1 MKQKLKDSFLYA
13 FRRSMPIMIG
23 YFALGS
29 ANGILMAQKGYS
41 VGLTGIASLFIYA
54 GTQQMLLSG
63 WLAAG
68 TPILTI
74 AITSLLLNSR
84 HLFFGISFL
93 EKFKE
98 YGPWKY
104 FLIYGL
110 TDESYSLLCSYIPR
124 DDVEEKWVHIF
135 DTALIWSYWILFSM
149 FGGLIGALLPFDMA
163 GIDFA
168 LTALFIVIFLDQLKA
183 GTSKLPAVVS
193 IVASLLCLVLLG
205 PDNFLLPALSVSVA
219 ALVLLRPRLEG
230 KEAAQ

>member
-110 TDESYSLLCSYIPR
+110 TDESYSLLCSLAG
-124 DDVEEKWVHIF
+124 
-135 DTALIWSYWILFSM
+135 T
-149 FGGLIGALLPFDMA
+149 LLPFDMT
-163 GIDFA
+163 GVDFA
-168 LTALFIVIFLDQLKA
+168 MTALFIVILINQLEHCE
-183 GTSKLPAVVS
+183 SKLPAAVS
-193 IVASLLCLVLLG
+193 FVSALACLLIFG
-205 PDNFLLPALSVSVA
+205 PDNFLLPSLAATVVALIA
-219 ALVLLRPRLEG
+219 FQGRLEG
-230 KEAAQ
+230 KVRVE

>member
-84 HLFFGISFL
+84 HLVSGKVQGI
-93 EKFKE
+93 
-98 YGPWKY
+98 
-104 FLIYGL
+104 
-110 TDESYSLLCSYIPR
+110 R
-124 DDVEEKWVHIF
+124 AVEVFSDLRPDGRE
-135 DTALIWSYWILFSM
+135 LFA
-149 FGGLIGALLPFDMA
+149 ALLLHPARRCGGKMGAYFRHGADLVVLDSVFDVRLPRGDA
-163 GIDFA
+163 FA
-168 LTALFIVIFLDQLKA
+168 V
-183 GTSKLPAVVS
+183 
-193 IVASLLCLVLLG
+193 
-205 PDNFLLPALSVSVA
+205 
-219 ALVLLRPRLEG
+219 
-230 KEAAQ
+230 

>member
-84 HLFFGISFL
+84 HVFYGLSFV
-93 EKFKE
+93 EKFRSF
-98 YGPWKY
+98 GPWRW
-104 FLIYGL
+104 FLIYSL
-110 TDESYSLLCSYIPR
+110 CDENYSLHCAYRPEEGVI
-124 DDVEEKWVHIF
+124 EKWAYV
-135 DTALIWSYWILFSM
+135 
-149 FGGLIGALLPFDMA
+149 
-163 GIDFA
+163 
-168 LTALFIVIFLDQLKA
+168 LTAV
-183 GTSKLPAVVS
+183 
-193 IVASLLCLVLLG
+193 LVT
-205 PDNFLLPALSVSVA
+205 F
-219 ALVLLRPRLEG
+219 
-230 KEAAQ
+230 

>member
-13 FRRSMPIMIG
+13 FQRSMPIMIG

-110 TDESYSLLCSYIPR
+110 TDESYSLLCSYVPR

-135 DTALIWSYWILFSM
+135 DTALIWLYWIGFSM
-149 FGGLIGALLPFDMA
+149 LGGLIGALLPFDMA

-219 ALVLLRPRLEG
+219 ALVLLLPRLEG

>member
-84 HLFFGISFL
+84 HLFFGISFWNQGICTEAL
-93 EKFKE
+93 KLMLDYCINEKHFE
-98 YGPWKY
+98 N
-104 FLIYGL
+104 
-110 TDESYSLLCSYIPR
+110 
-124 DDVEEKWVHIF
+124 
-135 DTALIWSYWILFSM
+135 IW
-149 FGGLIGALLPFDMA
+149 
-163 GIDFA
+163 
-168 LTALFIVIFLDQLKA
+168 
-183 GTSKLPAVVS
+183 
-193 IVASLLCLVLLG
+193 ASERV
-205 PDNFLLPALSVSVA
+205 FF
-219 ALVLLRPRLEG
+219 
-230 KEAAQ
+230 

>member
-1 MKQKLKDSFLYA
+1 MKQKLKNSFLYA
-13 FRRSMPIMIG
+13 FQRSMPIMIG

-98 YGPWKY
+98 SGPWKY

-110 TDESYSLLCSYIPR
+110 TDESYSLLCSYVPR

-135 DTALIWSYWILFSM
+135 DTTLIWLYWIGFSM
-149 FGGLIGALLPFDMA
+149 LGGLIGALLPFDMA

>member
-13 FRRSMPIMIG
+13 FQRSMPIMIG

-104 FLIYGL
+104 FL
-110 TDESYSLLCSYIPR
+110 
-124 DDVEEKWVHIF
+124 
-135 DTALIWSYWILFSM
+135 LFA
-149 FGGLIGALLPFDMA
+149 ALLLHPARRCGGKMGAYFRHGADLVVLDSVFDVRLPRGDA
-163 GIDFA
+163 FA
-168 LTALFIVIFLDQLKA
+168 V
-183 GTSKLPAVVS
+183 
-193 IVASLLCLVLLG
+193 
-205 PDNFLLPALSVSVA
+205 
-219 ALVLLRPRLEG
+219 
-230 KEAAQ
+230 

>member
-1 MKQKLKDSFLYA
+1 
-13 FRRSMPIMIG
+13 
-23 YFALGS
+23 
-29 ANGILMAQKGYS
+29 
-41 VGLTGIASLFIYA
+41 
-54 GTQQMLLSG
+54 MLLSG

-149 FGGLIGALLPFDMA
+149 FGALRGRFCR
-163 GIDFA
+163 
-168 LTALFIVIFLDQLKA
+168 LT
-183 GTSKLPAVVS
+183 
-193 IVASLLCLVLLG
+193 
-205 PDNFLLPALSVSVA
+205 
-219 ALVLLRPRLEG
+219 
-230 KEAAQ
+230 

>member
-110 TDESYSLLCSYIPR
+110 TDESYSLLCSYVPR

-135 DTALIWSYWILFSM
+135 DTALIWLYWIGFSM
-149 FGGLIGALLPFDMA
+149 LGGLIGALLPFDMA

>member
-149 FGGLIGALLPFDMA
+149 FGCLAGTLLPFDMN
-163 GIDFA
+163 
-168 LTALFIVIFLDQLKA
+168 QLEHCE
-183 GTSKLPAVVS
+183 SKLPAAVS
-193 IVASLLCLVLLG
+193 FVSALACLLIFG
-205 PDNFLLPALSVSVA
+205 PDNFLLPSLAATVVALIA
-219 ALVLLRPRLEG
+219 FQGRLEG
-230 KEAAQ
+230 KVRVE

>member
-110 TDESYSLLCSYIPR
+110 TDESYSPTSRATMWRKNGC
-124 DDVEEKWVHIF
+124 IF
-135 DTALIWSYWILFSM
+135 ST
-149 FGGLIGALLPFDMA
+149 
-163 GIDFA
+163 
-168 LTALFIVIFLDQLKA
+168 
-183 GTSKLPAVVS
+183 
-193 IVASLLCLVLLG
+193 
-205 PDNFLLPALSVSVA
+205 
-219 ALVLLRPRLEG
+219 RR
-230 KEAAQ
+230 

>member
-1 MKQKLKDSFLYA
+1 MYIYPLARRSAERYNKPYDDSAQGAFSMKQKLKDSFLYA

-68 TPILTI
+68 TPILTS

-93 EKFKE
+93 EKFKRA
-98 YGPWKY
+98 
-104 FLIYGL
+104 IR
-110 TDESYSLLCSYIPR
+110 CSAPTSR
-124 DDVEEKWVHIF
+124 ATMWRKNGCIF
-135 DTALIWSYWILFSM
+135 ST
-149 FGGLIGALLPFDMA
+149 
-163 GIDFA
+163 
-168 LTALFIVIFLDQLKA
+168 
-183 GTSKLPAVVS
+183 
-193 IVASLLCLVLLG
+193 
-205 PDNFLLPALSVSVA
+205 
-219 ALVLLRPRLEG
+219 RR
-230 KEAAQ
+230 

>member
-1 MKQKLKDSFLYA
+1 
-13 FRRSMPIMIG
+13 
-23 YFALGS
+23 
-29 ANGILMAQKGYS
+29 MAQKGYS

-110 TDESYSLLCSYIPR
+110 TDESYSLLCSYVPR

-135 DTALIWSYWILFSM
+135 DTALIWLYWIGFSM
-149 FGGLIGALLPFDMA
+149 LGGLIGALLPFDMA

-205 PDNFLLPALSVSVA
+205 PDNFLLPALSVSVT